1 MPNVQ
6 VRKFPD
12 DVYARITQAAARE
25 ERSIE
30 GEVRLTLFKAYP
42 DAAAASLSRR
52 ERWQRDTA
60 TRLIQLQ
67 ERLRDNKF
75 LPRHRDIDAIGL
87 AKLMGELTPAY
98 LLDCLDGEAP
108 LSFDAAERLATVT
121 DSSAEWLLEGTG
133 SMFPVEHIGNHYH
146 TFFTPDAPGDYRFH
160 LIREG
165 KGAGHKSL
173 LCIRHNRTD
182 NRYVIGSVHGQF
194 YLGDGMGSGGMG
206 NLMRFLQYI
215 KKHYSMLQLSSYILD
230 AEDAQLGEHHPNRYL
245 KSSQL
250 ETSGWLASMLE
261 GNAPGSWL
269 TDFSWHL
276 NVLKDTPYGEPDP
289 AAETPS
295 AEI

>member
-1 MPNVQ
+1 MPNIQ

-12 DVYARITQAAARE
+12 DVYARIAQAAARE

-42 DAAAASLSRR
+42 DAAAPPLSRR

-67 ERLRDNKF
+67 ARLCEDEFCPRERETS
-75 LPRHRDIDAIGL
+75 AIVL
-87 AKLMGELTPAY
+87 AKLMGEHTPAY

-133 SMFPVEHIGNHYH
+133 PMFPVARIGNHYH

-165 KGAGHKSL
+165 KGAGRRSL

-182 NRYVIGSVHGQF
+182 NRYAIGAVHGQF

-206 NLMRFLQYI
+206 NLMRFLQYL
-215 KKHYSMLQLSSYILD
+215 KKYHSRLQLSSHILD
-230 AEDAQLGEHHPNRYL
+230 AEDAELGEHHPYRYL
-245 KSSQL
+245 NSPQL

-269 TDFSWHL
+269 TEFSWHL
-276 NVLKDTPYGEPDP
+276 NELKGTPYGDPEPTLTDRK
-289 AAETPS
+289 E
-295 AEI
+295 